1 MWALDEKYGAG
12 VASLGFATRTAS
24 TTTATLTVKAGST
37 VDAFVAVG
45 SYVDGSHGFTVEYYN
60 GTSWVAL
67 SAITGSGSLP
77 TIDTAGEAATVHCA
91 SFLVPGTPGTDVDV
105 RLSGSVI
112 NATTG
117 AAWSVLLRSRQMI
130 IAVV

>member
-1 MWALDEKYGAG
+1 MFALDEKYGAG
-12 VASLGFATRTAS
+12 VASLSLATRTAT
-24 TTTATLTVKAGST
+24 TTTATLTVQAGSIL
-37 VDAFVAVG
+37 DAFVAVG
-45 SYVDGSHGFTVEYYN
+45 AYTDGSHVFTVEWYN

-77 TIDTAGEAATVHCA
+77 TIDAAGEAATVHCA
-91 SFLVPGTPGTDVDV
+91 SFLVPGDPGDAVDV
-105 RLSGSVI
+105 RLRGAIV
-112 NATTG
+112 NAMTG